1 MTANPTPDLGD
12 LLSRVALGDR
22 RAFEALYQSTCDAL
36 LGIIFRINGD
46 RAHSEEILQEVF
58 IAVWKSSGSFN
69 AHMARP
75 MTWLI
80 SIARNRAIDH
90 HRRKAVEPKSVSRY
104 AVQDETGED
113 VDLLETVA
121 DPSDGPLDLLDRASS
136 VHSLQRC
143 MDRLTVKQRSSIALA
158 YYDGLSHVEVAG
170 QLSEPLGTIKSWIR
184 RGLLSLKD
192 CLDRAA
198 QPVPSQGAH

>member
-1 MTANPTPDLGD
+1 MTATASPDLGD

-22 RAFEALYQSTCDAL
+22 RAFEALYLSTCDAL
-36 LGIIFRINGD
+36 MGVILRINGD

-58 IAVWKSSGSFN
+58 MAVWKSSGSFN
-69 AHMARP
+69 AHVARP

-90 HRRKAVEPKSVSRY
+90 HRRKAVEPAPLSRY
-104 AVQDETGED
+104 VPQDDSGED

-121 DPSDGPLDLLDRASS
+121 DPSDGPLELLDRASS

-143 MDRLTVKQRSSIALA
+143 MDGLTVKQRSSIALA

-170 QLSEPLGTIKSWIR
+170 RLSEPLGTIKSWIR
-184 RGLLSLKD
+184 RGLLTLRD

-198 QPVPSQGAH
+198 QPVSNQGAH